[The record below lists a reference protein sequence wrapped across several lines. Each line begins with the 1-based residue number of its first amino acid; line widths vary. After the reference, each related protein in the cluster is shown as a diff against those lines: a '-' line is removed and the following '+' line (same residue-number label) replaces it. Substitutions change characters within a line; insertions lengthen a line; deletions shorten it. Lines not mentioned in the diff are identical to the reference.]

1 MYLFKISF
9 QIGNKIYSALI
20 HRVEADIAKDQLTL
34 YTTHEIEPALPIQM
48 ITFAAVSL
56 DRLRWQVPND
66 QIEAAKA
73 IAVSILNEVKKLG
86 IPLSD
91 NPYESTSIVS
101 R

>member
-9 QIGNKIYSALI
+9 QVGNKIYSALI

-48 ITFAAVSL
+48 ITFAVIKNTLTWSE
-56 DRLRWQVPND
+56 PYD
-66 QIEAAKA
+66 QYNIAKA
-73 IAVSILNEVKKLG
+73 IANSINSEVQKLG

-91 NPYESTSIVS
+91 NPYVPTSIVS